1 MVMIGLDYILNRLR
15 ELQPYLQR
23 EYQVRTME
31 VYGPDVR
38 GEANGENTLT
48 ILVTFEENLSLFRF
62 LSLELFLSDQLELK
76 VNLVMKDSLGPELAA
91 GILEQAKPV

>member
-1 MVMIGLDYILNRLR
+1 MIGLDYILNRLR

>member
-1 MVMIGLDYILNRLR
+1 MVTIGLEYILNRLR

-31 VYGPDVR
+31 VFGPYLR
-38 GEANGENTLT
+38 GEANGESTLD
-48 ILVTFEENLSLFRF
+48 ILVTFEEDLSLFRF

-76 VNLVMKDSLGPELAA
+76 VNLVMKDSLRPDLAA
-91 GILEQAKPV
+91 GLLEQTKPV

>member
-1 MVMIGLDYILNRLR
+1 
-15 ELQPYLQR
+15 
-23 EYQVRTME
+23 ME

-76 VNLVMKDSLGPELAA
+76 VNLVMKDSLGPDLAA